1 MLRIMKFDEAI
12 SQTFVH
18 NLIKLQFRKYFHKI
32 NIIGVNR
39 AIYQAIFPNKD
50 LKGNKKLTAT
60 LDSLRSSLI
69 ARASLMKTSG

>member
-18 NLIKLQFRKYFHKI
+18 NLIKLQFFNKI

-39 AIYQAIFPNKD
+39 AIDQSKAIFTNGDLNKTTT
-50 LKGNKKLTAT
+50 KLTAT
-60 LDSLRSSLI
+60 LDSLRSSLM